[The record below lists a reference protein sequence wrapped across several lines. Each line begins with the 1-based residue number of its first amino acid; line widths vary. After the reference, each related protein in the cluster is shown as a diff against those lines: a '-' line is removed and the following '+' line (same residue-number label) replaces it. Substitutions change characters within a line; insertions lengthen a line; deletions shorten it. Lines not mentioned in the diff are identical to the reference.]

1 MKGELRCRTC
11 TEAVNAINGRYCI
24 RLKRYVEHISVEACE
39 VSNKPYV
46 VNRTNKSN
54 GTNGPDT
61 T

>member
-24 RLKRYVEHISVEACE
+24 KLKRYAEHISVEACE

-46 VNRTNKSN
+46 EN
-54 GTNGPDT
+54 GTNGSDGT
-61 T
+61 WVKG